1 VEHIAASSQ
10 EPESAATGPGGN
22 EPPPPKAHWRAR
34 LNKFRSPLFLLAI
47 GILLLGIAWAVY
59 PSPETGIPLPAYPTV
74 TIYTNAAIYQVRY
87 SVIQVSPATDIL
99 QIMVEQQTGIGGGT
113 SGTPVSPSVQVTL
126 PLGFIFQGC
135 HPYQC
140 HNDPTTYGSSWYEP
154 LNFRPAWATV
164 DFRVSASSFGV
175 NFDDVN
181 AYAAIPEIDYQ
192 YRFGLT
198 TPTLFAQYQI
208 ASAASYDWSA
218 FPAASV
224 TSTTAQWH
232 EPIVE
237 SGTAGAY
244 GVTAG
249 RIASGVDHPREALD
263 QDLTFLAG
271 ALLGL
276 GGGAV
281 LAAFQE
287 ALHRD

>member
-1 VEHIAASSQ
+1 MGI
-10 EPESAATGPGGN
+10 
-22 EPPPPKAHWRAR
+22 
-34 LNKFRSPLFLLAI
+34 FLL
-47 GILLLGIAWAVY
+47 LIAWVVY
-59 PSPETGIPLPAYPTV
+59 PSPETGIPLPAYPSV
-74 TIYTNAAIYQVRY
+74 SIYTNAAIYQVRY
-87 SVIQVSPATDIL
+87 SVIQVSPATAVL
-99 QIMVEQQTGIGGGT
+99 QIMVEQKTGIAGGA
-113 SGTPVSPSVQVTL
+113 SGTPITPTVRVTL
-126 PLGFIFQGC
+126 PLGFTFQDC
-135 HPYQC
+135 HPYPC
-140 HNDPTTYGSSWYEP
+140 HNDPATYGSSWYEP
-154 LNFRPAWATV
+154 LNFRPAWATA
-164 DFRVSASSFGV
+164 DFRVSTSSFGV

-237 SGTAGAY
+237 STAAGAY
-244 GVTAG
+244 GITAG

-281 LAAFQE
+281 LSAIQE

>member
-1 VEHIAASSQ
+1 MGI
-10 EPESAATGPGGN
+10 
-22 EPPPPKAHWRAR
+22 
-34 LNKFRSPLFLLAI
+34 FLL
-47 GILLLGIAWAVY
+47 LIAWVVY
-59 PSPETGIPLPAYPTV
+59 PSPETGIPLPAYPSV
-74 TIYTNAAIYQVRY
+74 SIYTNAAIYQVRY
-87 SVIQVSPATDIL
+87 SVIQVSPATAVL
-99 QIMVEQQTGIGGGT
+99 QIMVEQKTGIAGGA
-113 SGTPVSPSVQVTL
+113 SGTPITPTVRVTL
-126 PLGFIFQGC
+126 PLGFTFQDC
-135 HPYQC
+135 HPYPC
-140 HNDPTTYGSSWYEP
+140 HNDPATYGSSWDEP
-154 LNFRPAWATV
+154 LNFRPAWATA
-164 DFRVSASSFGV
+164 DFRVSTSSFGV

-237 SGTAGAY
+237 STAAGTY
-244 GVTAG
+244 GITAG

-281 LAAFQE
+281 LSAIQE